1 MKQVV
6 TRGGLRSAI
15 GSVPGSVSALALA
28 VGSVPAFAQYSA
40 DGTVNTSAAVVRTLS
55 ITSATDLSFGT
66 FSAGNS
72 AGTVTMSAA
81 GARSA
86 TGGVT
91 LVTAS
96 TGSQSTISLSGTPS
110 TSYSV
115 SLPTTVQLTANGSA
129 ATMSLGSFTTT
140 LNALQGSLNASGT
153 GSFGIGGTLSVGANQ
168 AVATYTGSFTVT
180 LNYN

>member
-1 MKQVV
+1 MKHTVMH
-6 TRGGLRSAI
+6 RGLRSAI
-15 GSVPGSVSALALA
+15 GSVPRSVSALALA
-28 VGSVPAFAQYSA
+28 VGSAPALAQYST
-40 DGTVNTSAAVVRTLS
+40 DGTVNTTAAVVRTLS

-66 FSAGNS
+66 FAAGNS
-72 AGTVTMSAA
+72 AGTVSVSAT
-81 GARSA
+81 GNRTA

-91 LVTAS
+91 LVSAS
-96 TGSQSTISLSGTPS
+96 TGSQATISLSGTPS

-115 SLPTTVQLTANGSA
+115 SLPATVQLTASGGS
-129 ATMSLGSFTTT
+129 ATMSIGSFTTT

-153 GSFGIGGTLSVGANQ
+153 GSFGIGGTLSVAANQ